1 MKYWENRNVKDLIHE
16 EKIANQTIK
25 KNGSEF
31 VEGNQRLMSQFCN
44 LCSLETQNRS
54 SRMPRSRRK
63 RLLRGLDLGHGA
75 PSSGDP
81 AVLDFV
87 STVYLVGVV
96 DHELFVSVSTLLAVT
111 KYAIEP

>member
-1 MKYWENRNVKDLIHE
+1 
-16 EKIANQTIK
+16 
-25 KNGSEF
+25 
-31 VEGNQRLMSQFCN
+31 
-44 LCSLETQNRS
+44 
-54 SRMPRSRRK
+54 MPRSRRK

-96 DHELFVSVSTLLAVT
+96 DHELFVSVSTLLAITQHAVELGEEHRILKRLRIGIHLVVVVHSSPYDT
-111 KYAIEP
+111 AEKDL